1 MTFNGLYNVES
12 GNKSVRNSPLEGGG
26 TIASERPR
34 ELHFTFL
41 CNMGLP
47 C

>member
-1 MTFNGLYNVES
+1 MY
-12 GNKSVRNSPLEGGG
+12 KIHRGGG
-26 TIASERPR
+26 GGGGVIASARPR

-47 C
+47 CKKVYKIET